1 MSSIEMQGPADL
13 SPGAVQPRPLEP
25 LFSGSAKS
33 TFIVGF
39 LIWWASF
46 IYFWMWWLQPDHIQ
60 SWAMYWLATFI
71 LAWVTI
77 TPVYFMLLFYRAKV
91 IPADR
96 EWLQPPPRIALV
108 VTKAPSEPLEVVAKT
123 LTAMMAQVGHPFD
136 VWLADEDPSTET
148 RVWCDKRGIKISTR
162 KNVEAYHQTA
172 WPRRTRCKEGNLAYF
187 YDMYGYE
194 LYDFVLQ
201 FDADHVPEKTYLQE
215 VMKGF
220 ADSRVGYVS
229 APSICDANAQTSWSA
244 RGRLY
249 AEASMHGSLQ
259 VGYNDDWAPLCI
271 GSHYA
276 VRTAAL
282 KQAGGLGPELAEDH
296 STTLLMNAAG
306 WRGVHAIN
314 AIAHGDGP
322 QTFADM
328 VVQEFQWSR
337 SLTTILLQYLPRY
350 YAQLPG
356 KLKFQFL
363 FAQLWYP
370 LFSVAMA
377 VMFAMPLVA
386 ILAGRNYAIV
396 TYYDFLI
403 HFTPISLSLIFFSF
417 FWRRTMSYRPFD
429 AKVFSWENILYVF
442 ARWPWSL
449 IGCLSSCKDK
459 VTGKFV
465 DFKITPKGTK
475 QTDHVPARV
484 LYPYVALALASAG
497 VAAFFPTTEAAH
509 GFYVFAIMNALIYSL
524 LALMIFIFHV
534 MENKVRSLPRLPSL
548 WLAILGIVLSFV
560 IGAYAIP
567 NHGRLGLVALTKGTQ
582 IEASVARH
590 LGVDLQQLTYAVGT
604 PPRFWLWR

>member
-1 MSSIEMQGPADL
+1 MSIYETHGPTDMSVEVTEA
-13 SPGAVQPRPLEP
+13 GPLEP
-25 LFSGSAKS
+25 LFSGSMKS
-33 TFIVGF
+33 AFIVGF
-39 LIWWASF
+39 VIWWASF
-46 IYFWMWWLQPDHIQ
+46 ISFWMWWLQPDHIQ
-60 SWAMYWLATFI
+60 SLAMYGLATFV
-71 LAWVTI
+71 LAWVTLA
-77 TPVYFMLLFYRAKV
+77 PVYFMLLFYKAKI
-91 IPADR
+91 IPANR
-96 EWLQPPPRIALV
+96 AWSQSPSRIALV
-108 VTKAPSEPLEVVAKT
+108 VTKVPSEPLEVVERT
-123 LTAMMAQVGHPFD
+123 LTAMMAQGGHTFD
-136 VWLADEDPSTET
+136 VWLADEDPSPDT
-148 RVWCDKRGIKISTR
+148 RSWCENRGIKISTR
-162 KNVEAYHQTA
+162 KNVEAYHQAA

-187 YDMYGYE
+187 YDTYGYE

-229 APSICDANAQTSWSA
+229 APSICDANAQASWSA

-259 VGYNDDWAPLCI
+259 VGYNDGWAPLCI

-282 KQAGGLGPELAEDH
+282 KQVGGLGPELAEDH

-322 QTFADM
+322 QTFSDM

-350 YAQLPG
+350 YPQLPG

-370 LFSVAMA
+370 LFSVVMA
-377 VMFAMPLVA
+377 LMFAMPLVA
-386 ILAGRNYAIV
+386 ILTGRNYAIV

-449 IGCLSSCKDK
+449 IGCLSSCRDNL
-459 VTGKFV
+459 TGKFV

-484 LYPYVALALASAG
+484 LYPYVTLALLSAS
-497 VAAFFPTTEAAH
+497 VAAFFPTMEAAR
-509 GFYVFAIMNALIYSL
+509 GFYVFAIMNAFVYVL
-524 LALMIFIFHV
+524 LALMIFVLHV
-534 MENKVRSLPRLPSL
+534 RENKVRTFPRSASL
-548 WLAILGIVLSFV
+548 WLAILGIMLSMA
-560 IGAYAIP
+560 IGGYAIA
-567 NHGRLGLVALTKGTQ
+567 NHGRLGLVALTKGAQ
-582 IEASVARH
+582 IEANVAH
-590 LGVDLQQLTYAVGT
+590 QLGIDLMELSEAPHNRIVAH
-604 PPRFWLWR
+604 R